1 MSHKL
6 KNEPS
11 NIIYLYAYIMYKI
24 SVYSIYS
31 ELVWHGD
38 KGLEPIRKT
47 PPAE

>member
-1 MSHKL
+1 
-6 KNEPS
+6 
-11 NIIYLYAYIMYKI
+11 MYKI

-31 ELVWHGD
+31 ELAWNGD